1 MVKMKWCLECLV
13 VAWVLVFSGCGS
25 DTDESSVSGGSADPR
40 RDSSGTVETI
50 TAPLLVYEILAER
63 SAPDS
68 AGMDILD
75 LLSEPRV
82 EQLLMNH
89 VPEEVAV
96 LQAKYEAAAAFGV
109 DSVQFVADSS
119 AVLLALS
126 AMVQNREGKEGT
138 LNFIRTLGEDLKGD
152 GVWSDPNWKI
162 KIADWVVG
170 LDSSWKYNDI
180 RNNVMAR

>member
-89 VPEEVAV
+89 VPEDVAV
-96 LQAKYEAAAAFGV
+96 VQAKYEAAAAWCRTV
-109 DSVQFVADSS
+109 KAK
-119 AVLLALS
+119 
-126 AMVQNREGKEGT
+126 RE
-138 LNFIRTLGEDLKGD
+138 R
-152 GVWSDPNWKI
+152 
-162 KIADWVVG
+162 
-170 LDSSWKYNDI
+170 
-180 RNNVMAR
+180 